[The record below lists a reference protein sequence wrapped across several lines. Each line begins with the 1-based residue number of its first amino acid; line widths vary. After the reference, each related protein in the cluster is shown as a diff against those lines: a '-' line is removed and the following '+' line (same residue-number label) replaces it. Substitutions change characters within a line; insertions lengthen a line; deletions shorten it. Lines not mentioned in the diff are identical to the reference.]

1 LKMLSPDLQN
11 PLIVIVGPTA
21 VGKTEISIQLAERFG
36 GEIVSADSR
45 LFYRGMDIGTA
56 KPTAEELRRVP
67 HHLIDVAA
75 PDNIWGLAVF
85 QKAAHAAITEI
96 QSRGRLPFL
105 VGGTGQYVRAVIETW
120 DLPAQEPDFA
130 MRAILEAW
138 AAEIGPLGLHQKLA
152 LIDPQAAARI
162 DPNNVRRTV
171 RALEVIFHTGKRFS
185 DQGGKKKSIY
195 SVLQIG
201 FIRPRPELYS
211 RIDLRIEQMLK
222 SGFMDEVQVLL
233 NQGYAPDLPT
243 LSAIGYREMIAHLQ
257 GKMSLEDAV
266 IQMKRLTRVFV
277 RRQANWF
284 NSIDPNINWFQVE
297 PGTVDR
303 VEQFIRSGKGWIPTE
318 E

>member
-1 LKMLSPDLQN
+1 MLFPDMQN

-75 PDNIWGLAVF
+75 PDEIWGLAVF
-85 QKAAHAAITEI
+85 QKAAHAAIAEI

-120 DLPAQEPDFA
+120 DLPQQEPDFT
-130 MRAILEAW
+130 MRAILERW
-138 AAEIGPLGLHQKLA
+138 VVEIGPLALHQKLA
-152 LIDPQAAARI
+152 LIDPEAAARI

-185 DQGGKKKSIY
+185 AQGGKKESTY
-195 SVLQIG
+195 SLLQIG
-201 FIRPRPELYS
+201 LIRPRPELYA
-211 RIDLRIEQMLK
+211 RIDARIEQMLK
-222 SGFMDEVQVLL
+222 SGFMGEVRALL
-233 NQGYAPDLPT
+233 DLGYSPDLPT
-243 LSAIGYREMIAHLQ
+243 LSAIGYREMVACLQ
-257 GKMSLEDAV
+257 GKMSLEDAL
-266 IQMKRLTRVFV
+266 IRMKRLTRVFV

-284 NSIDPNINWFQVE
+284 NITDPNINWFQVE

-303 VEQFIRSGKGWIPTE
+303 VEQFIRSGKGWMPIE